1 LRPGG
6 FPFTIPHHSLE
17 EKVFFTGLKD
27 RWEGKNLGEN
37 DMAEILRFLESMD
50 TPDLSSVEAF
60 LQARGVPAEKLRAAY
75 RILEQMGLRYDSPP
89 EEMPNQEDLMSMFN
103 QLSSGLDSQTRQQFQ
118 GLMDRSKGT
127 SRLNSSE
134 DVLNY
139 LKGMKRQ

>member
-1 LRPGG
+1 M
-6 FPFTIPHHSLE
+6 
-17 EKVFFTGLKD
+17 
-27 RWEGKNLGEN
+27 GEN

-60 LQARGVPAEKLRAAY
+60 LQARGVSAEKLRAAY
-75 RILEQMGLRYDSPP
+75 GILEQMGIRYDSPP
-89 EEMPNQEDLMSMFN
+89 EEMPNQEDLTSMFN

-134 DVLNY
+134 DVVNY
-139 LKGMKRQ
+139 LKGMKKQ